1 MKAQLDRLS
10 GPIHVALA
18 LVTLL
23 LLASS
28 PWLNMVKRLPTPAGF
43 VNLGHIALGLA
54 ALLLVL
60 IYLVGCSQGGRW
72 QLYFPWLAGRLGA
85 VGRDLGGLA
94 HGRLPAVEGG
104 GLFAL
109 IEGLLLLAL
118 LATGLTGAA
127 WLGLQGSDAAM
138 AWCDVHGVLARVFGG
153 LLILHLLAVS
163 LHLLDFVRD

>member
-1 MKAQLDRLS
+1 MKALLERLS
-10 GPIHVALA
+10 GPLHIALA
-18 LVTLL
+18 LFALW

-28 PWLNMVKRLPTPAGF
+28 PWLGMYRSLPPHAGF
-43 VNLGHIALGLA
+43 VNLTHVALGLA
-54 ALLLVL
+54 ALPLVV
-60 IYLVGCSQGGRW
+60 IYIVGCSQGGRW

-94 HGRLPAVEGG
+94 RGRLPAVEGG

-127 WLGLQGSDAAM
+127 WLLLQGSDAAM
-138 AWCDVHGVLARVFGG
+138 VWCDVHGVLARVFGG

>member
-1 MKAQLDRLS
+1 MKALLERLS
-10 GPIHVALA
+10 GPLHLTLA
-18 LVTLL
+18 LLAL
-23 LLASS
+23 WLLASS
-28 PWLNMVKRLPTPAGF
+28 PWLGMYRRLPSHAGF
-43 VNLGHIALGLA
+43 VNLAHVALGLA

-118 LATGLTGAA
+118 LAKSQADVRASRRCTGPDRRSSSAFMNLNRCHPRPAP
-127 WLGLQGSDAAM
+127 QP
-138 AWCDVHGVLARVFGG
+138 C
-153 LLILHLLAVS
+153 LHS
-163 LHLLDFVRD
+163 VRPRPSS